1 MSRQDAEVR
10 VGAVAYHPRIVTIWE
25 TFLEHFEREGVTT
38 DYILYSNYERLVA
51 AVLNGDVEIGWH
63 TNTAFVALEQQL
75 GAEGRILGMRDVDAE
90 FATVIVTRRDAAP
103 DGVQSLAGRRLAL
116 GSRDSGH
123 AAILP
128 LHYLAEQGLDAVSEC
143 ELVRFDTD
151 LGKHGDTGDSEL
163 RVVRAV
169 AEGAA
174 DAGALGETT
183 LAAFRAERVPAVA
196 DLEVAW
202 RSPTYY
208 HCNFTALP
216 SLDDGLANR
225 WRSALLT
232 MSYDDPSM
240 RQAMTLEGVKRW
252 LPGDRSGYGRWRT
265 RWPNR
270 RSGRERAT
278 TRGWRA

>member
-1 MSRQDAEVR
+1 MSRADADVR

-25 TFLEHFEREGVTT
+25 TFLEHFEREGVAT
-38 DYILYSNYERLVA
+38 DYLLYSNYERLVA
-51 AVLNGDVEIGWH
+51 AVLGGDVDIGWN
-63 TNTAFVALEQQL
+63 TNTAFVALEQEL
-75 GAEGRILGMRDVDAE
+75 GGDARILGMRDVDAE
-90 FATVIVTRRDAAP
+90 FATVIVTRRGEAFEDVH
-103 DGVQSLAGRRLAL
+103 GLAGRRLAL

-128 LHYLAEQGLDAVSEC
+128 LYYLGRQGLDAASEC

-169 AEGAA
+169 TEGRA

-183 LAAFRAERVPAVA
+183 LAAFRADRLPAVA

-216 SLDDGLANR
+216 SLDGALAER
-225 WRSALLT
+225 WQAALLA
-232 MSYDDPSM
+232 MSYDDPEM

-252 LPGDRSGYGRWRT
+252 LAGDRSGYEDLAAAMRKA
-265 RWPNR
+265 PDA
-270 RSGRERAT
+270 E
-278 TRGWRA
+278 

>member
-1 MSRQDAEVR
+1 MSRAKAEVL

-25 TFLEHFEREGVTT
+25 TFLEHFERHRVPT
-38 DYILYSNYERLVA
+38 DYLLYSNYERLVA
-51 AVLNGDVEIGWH
+51 AALAGDVDVGWN
-63 TNTAFVALEQQL
+63 TNTAFVALEQKL
-75 GAEGRILGMRDVDAE
+75 GREARILGMRDVDAE
-90 FATVIVTRRDAAP
+90 FATVIVTPRGASFADARE
-103 DGVQSLAGRRLAL
+103 LAGRRLAL

-128 LHYLAEQGLDAVSEC
+128 LHYLGEQGLDAAAEC
-143 ELVRFDTD
+143 DLVRFDTD

-169 AEGAA
+169 AEGRA

-183 LAAFRAERVPAVA
+183 LAAFRADHLPAVA
-196 DLEVAW
+196 ELEVAW

-216 SLDDGLANR
+216 SLEDSVVVR
-225 WRSALLT
+225 WQAALLA
-232 MSYDDPSM
+232 MSYDDPQM

-252 LPGDRSGYGRWRT
+252 LPGDHSGYDDLAAAMRDASS
-265 RWPNR
+265 P
-270 RSGRERAT
+270 A
-278 TRGWRA
+278 

>member
-1 MSRQDAEVR
+1 MSRANVDVR
-10 VGAVAYHPRIVTIWE
+10 VGAVAYHPRIITIWE
-25 TFLEHFEREGVTT
+25 TFLEHFEREDVST
-38 DYILYSNYERLVA
+38 DYILYSNYERLVE
-51 AVLNGDVEIGWH
+51 AVLAGDVEVGWN

-75 GAEGRILGMRDVDAE
+75 GGEARILGMRDLDSQ
-90 FATVIVTRRDAAP
+90 FATVIVTRRGEAFD
-103 DGVQSLAGRRLAL
+103 DVRELAGRRLAL

-128 LHYLAEQGLDAVSEC
+128 LHYLREEGLDAASEC

-163 RVVRAV
+163 RVIRAV

-174 DAGALGETT
+174 DAGALGEPT
-183 LAAFRAERVPAVA
+183 LAAFRGERVPAVS

-216 SLDDGLANR
+216 SLEDMLAER
-225 WRSALLT
+225 WRQALLA
-232 MSYDDPSM
+232 MSYDDQRM

-252 LPGDRSGYGRWRT
+252 LPGDRGGYESLAAAMSNT
-265 RWPNR
+265 
-270 RSGRERAT
+270 
-278 TRGWRA
+278 

>member
-1 MSRQDAEVR
+1 MSRANVEVR

-25 TFLEHFEREGVTT
+25 TFLEHFEREGVST
-38 DYILYSNYERLVA
+38 DYLLYSNYERLVA
-51 AVLNGDVEIGWH
+51 AVLGGDVEIGWN
-63 TNTAFVALEQQL
+63 TNTAFVALEQEL
-75 GAEGRILGMRDVDAE
+75 GEDARILGMRDVDAE
-90 FATVIVTRRDAAP
+90 FATVIVTRRGESFEDAR
-103 DGVQSLAGRRLAL
+103 GLAGRRLAL

-128 LHYLAEQGLDAVSEC
+128 VYYLTQQGLDVASEG

-169 AEGAA
+169 TEGDA

-183 LAAFRAERVPAVA
+183 LAAFRADRLPAVA

-216 SLDDGLANR
+216 SLDDALAER
-225 WRSALLT
+225 WQGALLA
-232 MSYDDPSM
+232 MRYDDPEM

-252 LPGDRSGYGRWRT
+252 LPGDRSGYRDLAVAM
-265 RWPNR
+265 
-270 RSGRERAT
+270 REASP
-278 TRGWRA
+278 AP

>member
-1 MSRQDAEVR
+1 MSRPGAEVR

-25 TFLEHFEREGVTT
+25 TFLEHFEREGVGT

-51 AVLNGDVEIGWH
+51 ALLDGDVEIAWN
-63 TNTAFVALEQQL
+63 TNTAFVALEQAL
-75 GAEGRILGMRDVDAE
+75 GSEARILGMRDIDAQ
-90 FATVIVTRRDAAP
+90 FATVILTRRGDAFK
-103 DGVQSLAGRRLAL
+103 DVRELAGKRLAL

-128 LHYLAEQGLDAVSEC
+128 LHYLREQGLDAASQT

-169 AEGAA
+169 ADGDA
-174 DAGALGETT
+174 DAGAIGDAT
-183 LAAFRAERVPAVA
+183 LAAFRSERVPAVA
-196 DLEVAW
+196 DIEVAW

-216 SLDDGLANR
+216 SLDGSVAER
-225 WRSALLT
+225 WGRALLA
-232 MSYDDPSM
+232 MSYDDPGM
-240 RQAMTLEGVKRW
+240 RQAMDLEGVKRW
-252 LPGDRSGYGRWRT
+252 LPGDRSGYGSLT
-265 RWPNR
+265 EAMGAPP
-270 RSGRERAT
+270 GPV
-278 TRGWRA
+278 

>member
-1 MSRQDAEVR
+1 MSRADADVR

-25 TFLEHFEREGVTT
+25 TFLEHFEREGVAT
-38 DYILYSNYERLVA
+38 DYVLYSNYERLVA
-51 AVLNGDVEIGWH
+51 AVLDGDVEIGWH
-63 TNTAFVALEQQL
+63 TNTAFVALEQEL
-75 GAEGRILGMRDVDAE
+75 GFEGRILGMRDVDAE
-90 FATVIVTRRDAAP
+90 FATVIVTRRGEAFD
-103 DGVQSLAGRRLAL
+103 DVRGLAGRRLAL

-128 LHYLAEQGLDAVSEC
+128 LHYLAEQGLDAAADC

-163 RVVRAV
+163 RVIRAV
-169 AEGAA
+169 SDGAA
-174 DAGALGETT
+174 DAGAVGETT
-183 LAAFRAERVPAVA
+183 LAALRAERVPAA
-196 DLEVAW
+196 AGLEVAW

-216 SLDDGLANR
+216 SLDGELAER
-225 WRSALLT
+225 WQAALLA

-252 LPGDRSGYGRWRT
+252 LPGDRSGYEALAKAMADAQPG
-265 RWPNR
+265 
-270 RSGRERAT
+270 A
-278 TRGWRA
+278 

>member
-1 MSRQDAEVR
+1 MSRANAEVR

-25 TFLEHFEREGVTT
+25 AFLEHFEREGVAT
-38 DYILYSNYERLVA
+38 DYILYSNYERLVE
-51 AVLNGDVEIGWH
+51 AVLRGDVEVGWS

-75 GAEGRILGMRDVDAE
+75 GREARTLGMRDVDAE
-90 FATVIVTRRDAAP
+90 FATLIVTRRGEAF
-103 DGVQSLAGRRLAL
+103 GEVGELAGRRLAL

-128 LHYLAEQGLDAVSEC
+128 LHYLREQGLDAASEC
-143 ELVRFDTD
+143 DLVRFDTD

-163 RVVRAV
+163 RVIRAV

-174 DAGALGETT
+174 DAGALGEPT
-183 LAAFRAERVPAVA
+183 LAAFRADRVPAVA

-216 SLDDGLANR
+216 SLDGGLAER
-225 WRSALLT
+225 WQQALLA
-232 MSYDDPSM
+232 MSYDDERV

-252 LPGDRSGYGRWRT
+252 LPGDRAGYK
-265 RWPNR
+265 PLAAAM
-270 RSGRERAT
+270 SKA
-278 TRGWRA
+278 

>member
-1 MSRQDAEVR
+1 VSRQNADMR

-38 DYILYSNYERLVA
+38 DYILYSNYERLVT
-51 AVLNGDVEIGWH
+51 AVLDGDVEIGWH
-63 TNTAFVALEQQL
+63 TNTAFVALELEL
-75 GAEGRILGMRDVDAE
+75 GAEARILGMRDVDAE
-90 FATVIVTRRDAAP
+90 FATVIVTRRGETFDDVRA
-103 DGVQSLAGRRLAL
+103 LAGRRLAL

-128 LHYLAEQGLDAVSEC
+128 LHYLAQQGLDAASES

-163 RVVRAV
+163 RVIRAV
-169 AEGAA
+169 ADGAA
-174 DAGALGETT
+174 DAGAIGETT
-183 LAAFRAERVPAVA
+183 LAAFRAERVPAA
-196 DLEVAW
+196 AGLEVAW

-216 SLDDGLANR
+216 SIDGDLAER
-225 WRSALLT
+225 WQKALLA
-232 MSYDDPSM
+232 MSYDDPTM

-252 LPGDRSGYGRWRT
+252 LPGSRSGYAALAEAMAGT
-265 RWPNR
+265 SP
-270 RSGRERAT
+270 GA
-278 TRGWRA
+278 

>member
-1 MSRQDAEVR
+1 MSRADAEVR

-25 TFLEHFEREGVTT
+25 TFLEHFEREGVAT

-51 AVLNGDVEIGWH
+51 AVLNGDVEVGWH

-75 GAEGRILGMRDVDAE
+75 GAEGRILGMRDIDAE
-90 FATVIVTRRDAAP
+90 FATVVVTRRGESFAEAR
-103 DGVQSLAGRRLAL
+103 GLAGKRLAL

-128 LHYLAEQGLDAVSEC
+128 LHYLAEQGLDASAEC

-163 RVVRAV
+163 RVIRAV
-169 AEGAA
+169 SEGAA

-196 DLEVAW
+196 DLELAW

-216 SLDDGLANR
+216 SLDDGLAER
-225 WRSALLT
+225 WRKALLA
-232 MSYDDPSM
+232 MSYDDPGM

-252 LPGDRSGYGRWRT
+252 LPGDRSGYEALAEAMANTSPGV
-265 RWPNR
+265 
-270 RSGRERAT
+270 
-278 TRGWRA
+278 

>member
-1 MSRQDAEVR
+1 MSRASADLR

-25 TFLEHFEREGVTT
+25 TFLEHFEREGVPT

-51 AVLNGDVEIGWH
+51 AVLAGDVEIGWN
-63 TNTAFVALEQQL
+63 TNTAFVALEQEL
-75 GAEGRILGMRDVDAE
+75 GGEARILGMRDVDAE
-90 FATVIVTRRDAAP
+90 FATVIVTRRDERI
-103 DGVQSLAGRRLAL
+103 DGVANLAGRRLAL

-128 LHYLAEQGLDAVSEC
+128 LYYLGEQGLDAAADC

-183 LAAFRAERVPAVA
+183 LAAFRAERVPAA
-196 DLEVAW
+196 AELEVIW

-208 HCNFTALP
+208 HCNFTATP
-216 SLDDGLANR
+216 SLDVTLAER
-225 WRSALLT
+225 WQRALLA
-232 MSYDDPSM
+232 MSYDDPEM

-252 LPGDRSGYGRWRT
+252 LPGDRSGYAAL
-265 RWPNR
+265 
-270 RSGRERAT
+270 AT
-278 TRGWRA
+278 AMRDTPGL

>member
-1 MSRQDAEVR
+1 VSRSDAEVV

-25 TFLEHFEREGVTT
+25 SFLDHFDAQGITT
-38 DYILYSNYERLVA
+38 DYVLYSNYERLVDA
-51 AVLNGDVEIGWH
+51 LLAGQVDVAWN
-63 TNTAFVALEQQL
+63 TNTAFVATERRLDGQE
-75 GAEGRILGMRDVDAE
+75 ARILGMRDVDAE
-90 FATVIVTRRDAAP
+90 FATVIVTRRGEGFEDVA
-103 DGVQSLAGRRLAL
+103 SLNGRRLAL

-128 LHYLAEQGLDAVSEC
+128 LHHLREQGLDAEAAC

-169 AEGAA
+169 AAGEA
-174 DAGALGETT
+174 DAGAIGEPT

-196 DLEVAW
+196 DLEVSW

-216 SLDDGLANR
+216 SLDDGVARR
-225 WRSALLT
+225 WHDALLA
-232 MSYDDPSM
+232 MSYDDPAQ
-240 RQAMTLEGVKRW
+240 RQAMDLEGVKRW
-252 LPGDRSGYGRWRT
+252 LPGDRAGYTALAEAMAGGAAAA
-265 RWPNR
+265 P
-270 RSGRERAT
+270 
-278 TRGWRA
+278 